1 MTKAERNKRYYDEVY
16 DYNDNKFYKKYIV
29 QRDRIREKYT
39 DLDISSNTPRGAPP
53 KAGFAEYTIKE
64 RNRHRKYL
72 KEIGDLLYK
81 KNGWFQK
88 FVWDD
93 ISASEQIIQE
103 KKCRRRKNDSKYE

>member
-1 MTKAERNKRYYDEVY
+1 MTKSERNKRYYDEVY

-53 KAGFAEYTIKE
+53 KEGFPEYTIKE

-88 FVWDD
+88 FVWDIKSETD
-93 ISASEQIIQE
+93 KELESRKYIS
-103 KKCRRRKNDSKYE
+103 